1 MDELEISG
9 RRYISSRIAAK
20 EHKYHADYIGQ
31 LVRGG
36 KVAGQKVGR
45 AWYVDAES
53 LAEYLGKEVPARG
66 PMKVEPKAAAKPIA
80 KAMPVFEEEVAEETT
95 EEALEPAPKKKSA
108 PVAEEEPEFALPV
121 RKSGRAHTI
130 AAIDSGPV
138 KAKNNFVPVAEE
150 KIETPF
156 IEEAPEISPAPSE
169 TFAEETQSDEIFKVE
184 NETFIPV
191 KINAEEKETRYTEP
205 EDSFYKV
212 SRKGL
217 RYVSESAP
225 LVPKLLKKNAPQF
238 AQRPGFANT
247 RKSSSA
253 TQSKAAVMQ
262 SISTV
267 LVAGILSLGV
277 GVLLAYY
284 LHSVTSIQGTG
295 QTSTLILT
303 Q

>member
-9 RRYISSRIAAK
+9 RRYISSRQAAK

-45 AWYVDAES
+45 AWYVDALS

-66 PMKVEPKAAAKPIA
+66 PLKVHEPTVAE
-80 KAMPVFEEEVAEETT
+80 MTPVNTIVPKEEVPQVVIEKKKQTPVVEEEV
-95 EEALEPAPKKKSA
+95 
-108 PVAEEEPEFALPV
+108 EFALPI

-130 AAIDSGPV
+130 AALDQTT
-138 KAKNNFVPVAEE
+138 KAKPAPVYKEYVQPIVEE
-150 KIETPF
+150 PI
-156 IEEAPEISPAPSE
+156 EISAPQE
-169 TFAEETQSDEIFKVE
+169 VYKEESTDTAEIFKVD

-191 KINAEEKETRYTEP
+191 KITTEEKQTHYSEP

-217 RYVSESAP
+217 RYVSEATP
-225 LVPKLLKKNAPQF
+225 LVPRLTKKSTERFTQEPIAGSRSR
-238 AQRPGFANT
+238 ATGG
-247 RKSSSA
+247 KSGARAMQAISA
-253 TQSKAAVMQ
+253 
-262 SISTV
+262 V

-277 GVLLAYY
+277 GVLLSYY
-284 LHSVTSIQGTG
+284 LHSTTTVVEKG
-295 QTSTLILT
+295 QTSSLVLSE
-303 Q
+303 